1 MRAKEKAKELAESFY
16 RINDERVYQATNPYI
31 SRQHSV
37 LCALVAVAEI
47 IKASNYGLCKFYF
60 DDIYWKQ
67 VKEELLE
74 L

>member
-16 RINDERVYQATNPYI
+16 RINGERVDQATNPYI

-47 IKASNYGLCKFYF
+47 LNVLFQHHEI
-60 DDIYWKQ
+60 DYWKQ